1 MSYVFAQNKSNKVC
15 WTKNVRQFVGFIRVQ
30 KPVRPAENKHSPARR
45 PSKKKKKTSCTS
57 DIFNANVK

>member
-1 MSYVFAQNKSNKVC
+1 MSLLKTSLIKFAGPRRSGN
-15 WTKNVRQFVGFIRVQ
+15 FFGFRRIQ